1 MIGSQGET
9 MLHPKIRRCLA
20 AVALGFIVC
29 VSPLRAGEPKAAS
42 VGTPSFQAL
51 PPLADWWEEIYGPI
65 ENALSRRE
73 TMVQFGAVGV
83 LIGLFI
89 IWYRRP

>member
-1 MIGSQGET
+1 MRN
-9 MLHPKIRRCLA
+9 PRIRRCLTAIAMGWILTGTSA
-20 AVALGFIVC
+20 A
-29 VSPLRAGEPKAAS
+29 PLSAEEVGAIGAAHP
-42 VGTPSFQAL
+42 TL
-51 PPLADWWEEIYGPI
+51 RLLLPLADGWWDDIYGPI

>member
-1 MIGSQGET
+1 MSWI
-9 MLHPKIRRCLA
+9 LA
-20 AVALGFIVC
+20 ATSAA
-29 VSPLRAGEPKAAS
+29 PLQAAEVKVTFAGHPTVRLSA
-42 VGTPSFQAL
+42 
-51 PPLADWWEEIYGPI
+51 PLAEGWWDEVYGPI

-89 IWYRRP
+89 IWYRRA